1 MIIPPYL
8 SSMIRREPPVKEL
21 IVEGST
27 PVIYFGD
34 FRSARVATLGI
45 NPSNREFEEDSELLK
60 GDRRRLSTL
69 ESLGANSLESL
80 TEEQVHQVVQ
90 DCDNYFQ
97 NPNYYRGWFDQ
108 IEAVIKPGLGVSFF
122 DGSACHLDLVQWA
135 TSGKWGNLEPKDKSR
150 LLDEGRNHLLNLL
163 KNSQISLVIVNGKS
177 VWNELKSAGF
187 GAEKNIGTLTFG
199 KSKTTCQ
206 LLINKSEKLVFLG
219 WSSNIPSQQGT
230 KNDEFKRDLAK
241 WLRDLTKWLEDQNGS
256 EL

>member
-1 MIIPPYL
+1 MV
-8 SSMIRREPPVKEL
+8 RREPPVRGL

-27 PVIYFGD
+27 PVIYFGN

-45 NPSNREFEEDSELLK
+45 NPSNKEFEENSALLK
-60 GDRRRLSTL
+60 EDRRRLSTL

-80 TEEQVHQVVQ
+80 TDEQVNQVVR

-97 NPNYYRGWFDQ
+97 SPNYYRGWFDQ

-135 TSGKWGNLEPKDKSR
+135 TSNKWGILEPNGKSR

-177 VWNELKSAGF
+177 VWNELESAGF
-187 GAEKNIGTLTFG
+187 GAAKNIGSLTFG
-199 KSKTTCQ
+199 KSKKTCQ
-206 LLINKSEKLVFLG
+206 LLINKSKKLVFLG

-230 KNDEFKRDLAK
+230 TGPELKRDLAK
-241 WLRDLTKWLEDQNGS
+241 GLQDQNKVI
-256 EL
+256 